1 MSPADPRLFTP
12 AIAATAIMDVI
23 TAYLIEV
30 APDRPGA
37 R

>member
-1 MSPADPRLFTP
+1 MSPAYPTFFTP

-23 TAYLIEV
+23 TACSIEV